1 MKIIHT
7 SVLLPIL
14 LGGCSLS
21 HQKETDVDAR
31 QFVDGQIDTQMQ
43 RIAEAQ
49 KSLQLVSRTTT
60 PQTSPPKQILA
71 PVAASKTSAAPAS
84 SSPTLRGLP
93 AIKSLGA
100 PEPYSVVNVH
110 ARNLK
115 LDAMLRAIIP
125 SGWTPVI
132 SADLKRK
139 FTSPLNL
146 TANDQWPYV
155 LNKLLQQNG
164 WVALIDWSKKQVS
177 VAYWTPAFSAS
188 PVGNTSPLPQPEIS
202 KLAGSSSGV
211 ATQTESARPRN
222 PFSQS
227 RAAQKNALVASP
239 SIKPVTKAS
248 PVSVTVPAPKIWRI
262 DAGSML
268 KDALFNWAAAE
279 KCIAPGVNT
288 WTVVWLTPVN
298 YRVDAPLQ
306 FKGDFRT
313 ALNSLFTLYGSA
325 KVPLYAGTR
334 SAQCVVSVD
343 DKEIH

>member
-7 SVLLPIL
+7 SMLLPVL

-31 QFVDGQIDTQMQ
+31 QFVDGQIATQMQ

-60 PQTSPPKQILA
+60 PQASPPKQILA
-71 PVAASKTSAAPAS
+71 SVAASKTTTAPAS
-84 SSPTLRGLP
+84 SSATLRGLP
-93 AIKSLGA
+93 AIKSLGS
-100 PEPYSVVNVH
+100 PEPYTVVNVH
-110 ARNLK
+110 ARNVK

-125 SGWTPVI
+125 PGWTPVI

-139 FTSPLNL
+139 FASPLSL

-177 VAYWTPAFSAS
+177 VAYWTPAFSAN
-188 PVGNTSPLPQPEIS
+188 PVGNTSPLPQPEMS
-202 KLAGSSSGV
+202 KPAGSSSGE
-211 ATQTESARPRN
+211 ATQTASVHPRN

-227 RAAQKNALVASP
+227 RAAEKNTLVVSP
-239 SIKPVTKAS
+239 SIKPVTKVS
-248 PVSVTVPAPKIWRI
+248 PVSVTVPASKIWRI

-288 WTVVWLTPVN
+288 WTVVWQTPVN

>member
-7 SVLLPIL
+7 SMLLPVL

-31 QFVDGQIDTQMQ
+31 QFVDGQIATQMQ

-60 PQTSPPKQILA
+60 PQASPPKQILA
-71 PVAASKTSAAPAS
+71 SVAASKTTTAPAS
-84 SSPTLRGLP
+84 SSATLRGLP
-93 AIKSLGA
+93 AIKSLGS
-100 PEPYSVVNVH
+100 PEPYTVVNVH
-110 ARNLK
+110 ARNVK

-125 SGWTPVI
+125 PGWTPVI

-139 FTSPLNL
+139 FASPLSL

-177 VAYWTPAFSAS
+177 VAYWTPAFSAN
-188 PVGNTSPLPQPEIS
+188 PVGNTSPLPQPEMS
-202 KLAGSSSGV
+202 KPAGSSSGE
-211 ATQTESARPRN
+211 ATQTASVHPRN

-227 RAAQKNALVASP
+227 RAAEKNTLVVSP
-239 SIKPVTKAS
+239 SIKPVTKVS
-248 PVSVTVPAPKIWRI
+248 PVSVTVPASKIWRI

-279 KCIAPGVNT
+279 KMYRTRGEYMDRRLADTSELPG
-288 WTVVWLTPVN
+288 
-298 YRVDAPLQ
+298 RC
-306 FKGDFRT
+306 
-313 ALNSLFTLYGSA
+313 SA
-325 KVPLYAGTR
+325 
-334 SAQCVVSVD
+334 SVQR
-343 DKEIH
+343 